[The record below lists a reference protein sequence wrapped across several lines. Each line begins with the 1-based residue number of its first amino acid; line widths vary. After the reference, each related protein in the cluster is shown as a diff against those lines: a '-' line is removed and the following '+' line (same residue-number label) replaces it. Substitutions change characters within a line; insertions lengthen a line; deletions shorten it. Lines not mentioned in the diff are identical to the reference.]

1 MLVNGNNDKK
11 LRYKR
16 INVVRLV
23 LLIPLSFA
31 FDNRQRTTAVT
42 FSTSNPRHLSFCLFN
57 DNCIVC
63 QWIAPCL
70 CTCLLLLAH
79 CKSNRAWQRWRV
91 HPLICLQCF
100 NITVQYFQTS
110 HGRLS
115 SCFYNS
121 ATPSK
126 ALCMLTF
133 ISSTPHCRWQQ
144 GERLIAIAT
153 MYMLCSILCNLQ

>member
-63 QWIAPCL
+63 ASGLLPAYVHVYYCL
-70 CTCLLLLAH
+70 H
-79 CKSNRAWQRWRV
+79 
-91 HPLICLQCF
+91 
-100 NITVQYFQTS
+100 TV
-110 HGRLS
+110 
-115 SCFYNS
+115 
-121 ATPSK
+121 K
-126 ALCMLTF
+126 AIELDKD
-133 ISSTPHCRWQQ
+133 
-144 GERLIAIAT
+144 GEYTL
-153 MYMLCSILCNLQ
+153 